1 MDFSKLKFLVCD
13 DSIIS
18 RKKIKDCLNSL
29 GAVEVYEAGDGEQ
42 AVSLYEEHMPEL
54 VFMDIIM
61 PKKEGI
67 TALEEIMQ
75 INPRAKV
82 VMASSVGTQAYLTKA
97 IELGANTF
105 LQKPIEPSQV
115 VKIVLSIFEGGK

>member
-1 MDFSKLKFLVCD
+1 M
-13 DSIIS
+13 
-18 RKKIKDCLNSL
+18 NSL
-29 GAVEVYEAGDGEQ
+29 GAVDVYEAGDGEQ
-42 AVSLYEEHMPEL
+42 AVELYKEHNPEL

-67 TALEEIMQ
+67 AALEEIMQ
-75 INPRAKV
+75 INPKAKV
-82 VMASSVGTQAYLTKA
+82 VMASSVGTQNYLTKA